1 MEKLK
6 LKLTNNVWIIPL
18 IYCVIAVL
26 LAILT
31 NFIDNNLKQ
40 ALVDKYF
47 IIFTTKPELAK
58 NVLTA
63 ISGSLLTMTTITFST
78 IMVVLTTY
86 SSQFSPRILRN
97 FINDRRTMSVLGV
110 FMSGFLY
117 SIISLLLMRNIEVE
131 ANVISGTVS
140 VLIACICIVF
150 FGYFIQFVSKSV
162 QI

>member
-58 NVLTA
+58 NVLTS

-86 SSQFSPRILRN
+86 SSQFSPL
-97 FINDRRTMSVLGV
+97 TSYTKK
-110 FMSGFLY
+110 LY
-117 SIISLLLMRNIEVE
+117 KRS
-131 ANVISGTVS
+131 
-140 VLIACICIVF
+140 
-150 FGYFIQFVSKSV
+150 
-162 QI
+162 